1 MPRVDFYLLQS
12 GSRDS
17 ALRLAC
23 RLANKVYQAD
33 LTGIVRVPDPE
44 SAARLDDLLWT
55 YEQGSFVPHNLD
67 DGTMGPQPPPIII
80 SHHSQCDSDRDVLI
94 SLIEQIPDDYARYDR
109 IAEVV
114 GTEPREKDK
123 ARDRYRFY
131 RDQGCQLQT
140 HELPGQ

>member
-12 GSRDS
+12 GSRDNV
-17 ALRLAC
+17 LTLAC

-33 LTGIVRVPDPE
+33 LTGVVRVPDPD

-55 YEQGSFVPHNLD
+55 YEQGSFVPHDLD
-67 DGTMGPQPPPIII
+67 DGTMGPEPPPIII

-94 SLIEQIPDDYARYDR
+94 SLIEQIPDDYARFKR

-114 GTEPREKDK
+114 GAEAEERARARE
-123 ARDRYRFY
+123 RYRFY
-131 RDQGCQLQT
+131 RDQGCQLDK
-140 HELPGQ
+140 HELSAR